1 MKNLFL
7 MIGMVFFVSSCQ
19 DNMSYM
25 EADMMNDLQLME
37 AIASDENKIEIDG
50 LDLPQLS
57 KLVIDNEYYDHVAIE
72 VQLSPNYG
80 YQLSLGDMAVDAGD
94 VTEVFFA
101 RDGRKLG
108 DRGGEDR
115 KRNGKRKCFK
125 FVFPLSFTLGD
136 QEAIYTVNDYKEFR
150 DRLKTNYQETGV
162 KMKPD
167 FTYPI
172 QVQFKPEEEGGE
184 GEILTINSEEELKEA
199 FQACR
204 GEQNDK
210 KCFSFVFPVS
220 FTMPDE
226 SIITASDEEDLSAQM
241 KAFFESY
248 EGKKTRP
255 KLVFPVDLTFEDGSA
270 LTVNSYQE
278 IKQAWRD
285 NCRRQGGEEGEGGEE
300 GGTRG

>member
-1 MKNLFL
+1 MKKLLLIFSL
-7 MIGMVFFVSSCQ
+7 IFMVTSCD

-25 EADMMNDLQLME
+25 DEMTDLQLIE
-37 AIASDENKIEIDG
+37 AIQADPNKFEIDEV
-50 LDLPQLS
+50 DIPNSS
-57 KLVIDNEYYDHVAIE
+57 KLVIGSEYFDYMMVKAEI
-72 VQLSPNYG
+72 SPDYG
-80 YQLSLGDMAVDAGD
+80 YQLSLGDMALDAGD
-94 VTEVFFA
+94 ITQIYFTK
-101 RDGRKLG
+101 DGRKLG
-108 DRGGEDR
+108 NKSGMDDR
-115 KRNGKRKCFK
+115 KRHAKRCFK
-125 FVFPLSFTLGD
+125 FAFPLSFTLGD
-136 QEAIYTVNDYKEFR
+136 QEAIYTVNDYTEFR

-172 QVQFKPEEEGGE
+172 QVEFKPEEEGGE
-184 GEILTINSEEELKEA
+184 GEVLSINSEEELKEA

-210 KCFSFVFPVS
+210 KCFSIAFPVS

-255 KLVFPVDLTFEDGSA
+255 KLVFPVDITFEDGSI
-270 LTVNSYQE
+270 LTVNSRE
-278 IKQAWRD
+278 EMKQAWKD
-285 NCRRQGGEEGEGGEE
+285 NCRRKGGEEDEGESGS
-300 GGTRG
+300 TRG

>member
-1 MKNLFL
+1 MKKILL
-7 MIGMVFFVSSCQ
+7 MFGMVFFISSCQ

-25 EADMMNDLQLME
+25 DADMMNDAQLIE
-37 AIASDENKIEIDG
+37 AIANDSNKIEIDNV
-50 LDLPQLS
+50 DLPVLS
-57 KLVIDNEYYDHVAIE
+57 RLVVETQYFDHIAIE
-72 VQLSPNYG
+72 VELSPNFG

-101 RDGRKLG
+101 KDGRKLG
-108 DRGGEDR
+108 DRAGDDR
-115 KRNGKRKCFK
+115 KRHGKRKCFR

-136 QEAIYTVNDYKEFR
+136 QEAIYTVNDYTEFR

-172 QVQFKPEEEGGE
+172 QVEFKPEEEGGE
-184 GEILTINSEEELKEA
+184 GEVLSINSEEELKEA

-210 KCFSFVFPVS
+210 KCFSIVFPVS

-248 EGKKTRP
+248 EGKKIRP
-255 KLVFPVDLTFEDGSA
+255 KLVFPVDITFEDGSV
-270 LTVNSYQE
+270 LTVNSHE
-278 IKQAWRD
+278 EMKQAWKD
-285 NCRRQGGEEGEGGEE
+285 NCRRKGGDEDEGES